1 MTTRAAPTRFDTAQ
15 RRLDSLFKGH
25 PGRDEA
31 LRATVTI
38 LHEEMDPYNWVGIYV
53 VERDELVLH
62 NFLGRPTPHQRI
74 PLGQGICG
82 SAITENDTIIVDD
95 VKSDSRYLACSLE
108 TASEIVVPV
117 RVGTKP
123 VAEIDI
129 DSDKA
134 NAFNQE
140 DRIFLESIA
149 RRLSLYFADA
159 METQPGGV
167 KSPFST

>member
-1 MTTRAAPTRFDTAQ
+1 MTSNAAPTRFANAQ
-15 RRLDSLFKGH
+15 HRLDEVFRGH
-25 PGRDEA
+25 PRRDEA
-31 LRATVTI
+31 LREIVAI
-38 LHEEMDPYNWVGIYV
+38 LHEEIALYNWVGIYV
-53 VERDELVLH
+53 VEKDELILH

-74 PLGQGICG
+74 PLGEGICG

-117 RVGTKP
+117 RVGTRP

-134 NAFNQE
+134 NAFDQE
-140 DRIFLESIA
+140 DRRFLEDIA
-149 RRLSLYFADA
+149 QRLSMYFADA
-159 METQPGGV
+159 MDTQPGGM
-167 KSPFST
+167 KSPFS

>member
-1 MTTRAAPTRFDTAQ
+1 MTHDAAPSRFARAQ
-15 RRLDSLFKGH
+15 QRLDALFQGL

-31 LRATVTI
+31 LRGTVAI
-38 LHEEMDPYNWVGIYV
+38 LHKEMAPYNWVGIYV
-53 VERDELVLH
+53 VEEEELVLH
-62 NFLGRPTPHQRI
+62 NFLGRPTPHERI
-74 PLGQGICG
+74 PLGKGICG

-95 VKSDSRYLACSLE
+95 VKSDARYLACSLE

-134 NAFNQE
+134 NAFDQE
-140 DRIFLESIA
+140 DRRFLEDIA
-149 RRLSLYFADA
+149 QRLTIYFADA
-159 METQPGGV
+159 METQPGV
-167 KSPFST
+167 MKSPFS

>member
-1 MTTRAAPTRFDTAQ
+1 MASNASPTRFANAQ
-15 RRLDSLFKGH
+15 HRLDEVFKGH
-25 PGRDEA
+25 PRRDEA
-31 LRATVTI
+31 LREIVAI
-38 LHEEMDPYNWVGIYV
+38 LHEEIAPYNWVGIYV
-53 VERDELVLH
+53 VEKDELILH

-74 PLGQGICG
+74 PLGEGICG

-117 RVGTKP
+117 RVGSRP

-129 DSDKA
+129 DSNKA

-140 DRIFLESIA
+140 DRRFLEGIA
-149 RRLSLYFADA
+149 QRLSMYFADA
-159 METQPGGV
+159 METQPGDM
-167 KSPFST
+167 KSPFS